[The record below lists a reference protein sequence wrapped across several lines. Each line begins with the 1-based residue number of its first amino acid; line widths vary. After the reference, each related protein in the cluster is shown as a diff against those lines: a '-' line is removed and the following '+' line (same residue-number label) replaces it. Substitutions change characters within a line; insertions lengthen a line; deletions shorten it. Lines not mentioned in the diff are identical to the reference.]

1 MGVTTFNKKENIKPM
16 KKLLFL
22 FIFLAYSITLCAQ
35 IKVGVARKAITPK
48 TPVWLSGYASRNK
61 PSTEILHDLWA
72 KALVIEENPCSRI
85 VIVTTDIL
93 GLTHEISEVVA
104 NSINKKYGIKRSQ
117 LLLNSSHTHSGPA
130 IWPSLSVIFNLNTA
144 DQQAA
149 GQYTRELSEDIV
161 EVIEMAMNNR
171 APMRIFCGHSSAD
184 FAINRRQPTDKGVII
199 GVNPNGRVDHDVMVV
214 KIASPEGDL
223 KAVLF
228 GYACHNTTSN
238 TYLVNGDFAGF
249 AQIEIEKANQG
260 VVAMFLQGCCADQNP
275 HPRGSIELAAQHG
288 KSLAD
293 AVQKVLSGDLHPVRS
308 PIRTDY
314 MKVDLDFPPFNPE
327 VYEKEIT
334 GSDQYRQR
342 RAMLMLEA
350 YNKGWKVDRLPYPV
364 QAIRFNNDLTIL
376 ALSGEVVVDYSL
388 RSKKEYPKENLF
400 VAGYCNE
407 VQGYIPTKRVLEEGG
422 YEPETSMIY
431 YGLPGPFA
439 NNIEDKVFSAIHTV
453 MKHVGARP
461 SK

>member
-1 MGVTTFNKKENIKPM
+1 M
-16 KKLLFL
+16 KKLSISFL
-22 FIFLAYSITLCAQ
+22 LLACCISLGAQ
-35 IKVGVARKAITPK
+35 IKVGIAQKAITPK

-72 KALVIEENPCSRI
+72 KALVIEENPGNRI

-93 GLTHEISEVVA
+93 GLTHEISEAVA
-104 NSINKKYGIKRSQ
+104 SSVNKKYGIKRSQ

-144 DQQAA
+144 DQQSA
-149 GQYTRELSEDIV
+149 GQYTQKLSQDIV
-161 EVIEMAMNNR
+161 EVIDMAMNNL
-171 APMRIFCGHSSAD
+171 APMEISCGHGSAD

-199 GVNPNGRVDHDVMVV
+199 GLNPGGPVDHDVMVL

-249 AQIEIEKANQG
+249 AQIELEKANQG
-260 VVAMFLQGCCADQNP
+260 VVAMYLQGCCADQNP
-275 HPRGSIELAAQHG
+275 QPRGSIELAAEHG
-288 KSLAD
+288 KSLAE
-293 AVQKVLSGDLHPVRS
+293 AVQKTLSGDMHPVRT
-308 PIRTDY
+308 PIRTDFIT
-314 MKVDLDFPPFNPE
+314 VDLDFPPFNPE

-342 RAMLMLEA
+342 RAMLILEA

-388 RSKKEYPKENLF
+388 RSKREYAKENLF

-439 NNIEDKVFSAIHTV
+439 NNVEDKVFSAIHTV
-453 MKHVGARP
+453 MKHVGARS